1 MVPSSS
7 LMTSKESAGNFFNTH
22 SADTLIVPCPGTQ
35 LGESPRWAHGQLRW
49 VDTYSRIVFIMRDF
63 PSHTTVPEQLTMPDE
78 ISAIVPTTNPA
89 LWLGFGRIGVWA
101 FPDEGTPRLIA
112 NVPFDSTA
120 QRFNDGRADANGRS
134 WVSAIVDARTP
145 GAHLYR
151 FDTGSVSVAVD
162 GLIVGNGLAFSP
174 DNRFMYLADTRARCV
189 WRYKFDLTAGTLG
202 ERTLF
207 VQYQAGTDRP
217 DGAAVSEDGHYW
229 VAVFEG
235 SRIDRWDQQ
244 GKLVCSYPLP
254 VRCPTMPCFAGED
267 RQWLAVTSAGLD
279 RPENERRGT
288 PAGDLI
294 AFRVD
299 VPGCREHFGTAWT
312 R

>member
-1 MVPSSS
+1 MR
-7 LMTSKESAGNFFNTH
+7 NFFDIQNEQ
-22 SADTLIVPCPGTQ
+22 LIVPCPGTQ

-49 VDTYSRIVFIMRDF
+49 VDTYSRIVYILRNF
-63 PSHTTVPEQLTMPDE
+63 PENTVPEQLAMPDE
-78 ISAIVPTTNPA
+78 ISAIVPTANPA

-101 FPDEGTPRLIA
+101 FPDEGVPKLIA

-120 QRFNDGRADANGRS
+120 QRFNDGRADALGRS

-151 FDTGSVSVAVD
+151 FDSGSVNVAVD
-162 GLIVGNGLAFSP
+162 GLTVGNGLAFSP

-189 WRYKFDLTAGTLG
+189 WRYDFDLATGSLG
-202 ERTLF
+202 ERKVF
-207 VQYQAGTDRP
+207 IQYTTGTDRP

-235 SRIDRWDQQ
+235 SRIDRWDQE
-244 GKLVCSYPLP
+244 GNLVCSYPVP

-267 RQWLAVTSAGLD
+267 RQWLAFTSAGLD
-279 RPENERRGT
+279 RPESERKGT

-294 AFRVD
+294 AFRVN
-299 VPGCREHFGTAWT
+299 VPGCREHLGSAWT